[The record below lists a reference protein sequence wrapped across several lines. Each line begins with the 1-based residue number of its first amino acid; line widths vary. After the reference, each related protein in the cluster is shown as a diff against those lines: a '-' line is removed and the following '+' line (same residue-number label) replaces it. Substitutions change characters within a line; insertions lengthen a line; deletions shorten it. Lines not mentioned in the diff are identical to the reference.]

1 MNEEERDLYRRNLEH
16 AKQMRSN
23 PSSAEATLWYHLR
36 AARSGYK
43 FRRQQRIG
51 AYIVDFYCPRCWL
64 IIELDGDSHA
74 EQVEYDAAR
83 TDWLQLEG
91 YKVVRFT
98 NAEVRYQL
106 SAVLET
112 IQQECQAREGIRFNT
127 PSP

>member
-1 MNEEERDLYRRNLEH
+1 MNEEERDIYRRNLEY

-23 PSSAEATLWYHLR
+23 PTPAEATLWYHLR
-36 AARSGYK
+36 AGRSGYK

-51 AYIVDFYCPRCWL
+51 TYIVDFYCPRSWL

-74 EQVEYDAAR
+74 DQVEYDAVR
-83 TDWLQLEG
+83 TDWLQREG
-91 YKVVRFT
+91 YKVIRFT
-98 NAEVRYQL
+98 NTEVRYQL

-112 IQQECQAREGIRFNT
+112 VQQECQARDGIRFNH